1 MFSLFLHIINE
12 IKFIYENVV
21 NSELEKL
28 DVPIIGFDRADREN

>member
-21 NSELEKL
+21 NSELKKL
-28 DVPIIGFDRADREN
+28 DVLIIGFDRADREG